1 MATERRK
8 VEFEIVLKKHAIMV
22 GETDADFEKE
32 VQKLVDY
39 NYYQNSDTCEARIT
53 KMVKIE

>member
-8 VEFEIVLKKHAIMV
+8 VEFEIVLKKHAIMT
-22 GETDADFEKE
+22 GETDEDFEKE
-32 VQKLVDY
+32 VQKHVDY